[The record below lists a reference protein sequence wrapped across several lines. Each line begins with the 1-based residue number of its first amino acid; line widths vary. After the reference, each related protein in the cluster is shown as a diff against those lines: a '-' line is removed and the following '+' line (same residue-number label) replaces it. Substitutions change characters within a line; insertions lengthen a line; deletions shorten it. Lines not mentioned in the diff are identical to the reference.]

1 MLPTLPAAAS
11 PAESARSARVSEASW
26 RSAARTTVDPSALP
40 TAAGSSSARDPAV
53 INHAGKTEKTSA
65 ASSPEKADKAEAE
78 QIRKLKARDAEVR
91 AHEQAHAATGGAFA
105 GAPSYEFQR
114 GPDGHNY
121 AVGGEVPIDV
131 SAIAG
136 DPRATIRKMQQV
148 QRAALAPP
156 DPSGA
161 DRAIASTASAMI
173 LAARRELI
181 TEDPQGKTASDAPR
195 DAHRATSQSQAHAAL
210 GGEATQPGAAGVA
223 STQRP
228 DPSAGATFHASE
240 RRSAGAAAY
249 KTSSTA
255 RGVLDLVS

>member
-1 MLPTLPAAAS
+1 MPALAMLPTLPPAAS
-11 PAESARSARVSEASW
+11 LADSARGTRVSGAPW
-26 RSAARTTVDPSALP
+26 KSAAERAQPALDPAGPP
-40 TAAGSSSARDPAV
+40 TAAGSSGATSARDPAV
-53 INHAGKTEKTSA
+53 INHVRAAGSLPGQPGDAADAQAAHSEDGAADSGKAGGA
-65 ASSPEKADKAEAE
+65 ASSTKKADKAEAE

-131 SAIAG
+131 SAIPG
-136 DPRATIRKMQQV
+136 DPQATIQKMQQV

-181 TEDPQGKTASDAPR
+181 TEDPKGKTASPGQG
-195 DAHRATSQSQAHAAL
+195 T
-210 GGEATQPGAAGVA
+210 GAAFN
-223 STQRP
+223 T
-228 DPSAGATFHASE
+228 SE

-249 KTSSTA
+249 KSSSA
-255 RGVLDLVS
+255 ASGDA